1 MNLLKTVI
9 LSATLV
15 AAFTPRT
22 TRAGAAPLE
31 WISLSNIRPGQMT
44 IGVAEARIRA
54 AGLEAMTEQ
63 ERREYLEEHPI
74 SIALGPKGRVHLVD
88 GHHLS
93 YALIELE
100 SRGVMPAKAPAKTLG
115 DLSESSESDFWKTMQ
130 KRDWVYLF
138 DEKDAP
144 ITSGDLPQRLKGLR
158 DDRQRSL
165 AWLLREEGCY
175 QHIERPF
182 QEFVWAKFLR
192 KLVPVPN
199 NQADSFRSALLAAKK
214 LAHEP
219 MASGLPGYKKTHNQ
233 QGHGEISAKNERR
246 ISTL

>member
-1 MNLLKTVI
+1 MW
-9 LSATLV
+9 AT
-15 AAFTPRT
+15 AFLTGTGLAGTTPT
-22 TRAGAAPLE
+22 E
-31 WISLSNIRPGQMT
+31 WISLSDIRPGQMT
-44 IGVAEARIRA
+44 IGIAEARIRA
-54 AGLEAMTEQ
+54 AGLESMTDA
-63 ERREYLEEHPI
+63 ERRQYLEEHPI
-74 SIALGPKGRVHLVD
+74 SIARGPKGHVHLVD

-100 SRGVMPAKAPAKTLG
+100 SRGVMAAKAPAKTLG
-115 DLSESSESDFWKTMQ
+115 DLSTSSESDFWKTMQ

-144 ITSGDLPQRLKGLR
+144 INPADLPHRLKGLK

-175 QHIERPF
+175 KDLDRPF
-182 QEFVWAKFLR
+182 QEFAWAKFLR
-192 KLVPVPN
+192 TLVPVPDN
-199 NQADSFRSALLAAKK
+199 RAESFRSALLAAKK

-219 MASGLPGYKKTHNQ
+219 TASGLPGYKKTHNQ
-233 QGHGEISAKNERR
+233 RVHGEISEKIERR

>member
-1 MNLLKTVI
+1 MDLLKTII

-15 AAFTPRT
+15 ADVAAGS
-22 TRAGAAPLE
+22 TRAGAAPTE

-54 AGLEAMTEQ
+54 AGIETMNGE
-63 ERREYLEEHPI
+63 ERRQYLEEHPI
-74 SIALGPKGRVHLVD
+74 SIALGPKGRIHLID

-100 SRGVMPAKAPAKTLG
+100 SRGVMAAKAPAKTLG
-115 DLSESSESDFWKTMQ
+115 DLSESTESDFWKTMQ
-130 KRDWVYLF
+130 KRNWVYLF

-144 ITSGDLPQRLKGLR
+144 VKPGDLPQQMKGLR

-175 QHIERPF
+175 KDLDRPF
-182 QEFVWAKFLR
+182 QEFAWAQFLR
-192 KLVPVPN
+192 TLVPVPDN
-199 NQADSFRSALLAAKK
+199 RAESFRSALLAAKK
-214 LAHEP
+214 LAHE
-219 MASGLPGYKKTHNQ
+219 AAAADLPGYKKTHNQ
-233 QGHGEISAKNERR
+233 RVHGEISDKIERR